1 MKKLVFTIACLTS
14 LSAAYAAAPIV
25 PAPASASSVRVA
37 DPVDLTQ
44 YVGKYKMEGLPFE
57 YITIAVKDG
66 KLTINTGSEEGALTP
81 LKDAD
86 SFDADGRATFKF
98 IRNADK
104 KVTGV
109 TLDAQG
115 NVFEGK
121 KEA

>member
-1 MKKLVFTIACLTS
+1 MKKLILTIACLAS
-14 LSAAYAAAPIV
+14 LSAAYASTPEV
-25 PAPASASSVRVA
+25 PAPASASFVRVA

-66 KLTINTGSEEGALTP
+66 KLTINTGTEEGALTP

-98 IRNADK
+98 TRNADK